1 MNCQKHSSGKIA
13 EDFENWLN
21 KHSTLVPILSSCSLS
36 LALAAEETGRG
47 NLLCTFSEMG
57 YSATCSQTRAIPGN
71 VSVPELTLKQGLG
84 QFRAGITLLEPHKL
98 DQSQAKSSS
107 LCGEGNVAALS
118 FPYMN
123 SSVFHAGE
131 TYGSGLYYKC
141 IGLSVTRGGL
151 SLLPLQCHFATENNF
166 CKAASH
172 SCRGGWGWVRGGG
185 WDRRPL
191 VPLLS
196 GKSQRNQGPQLSSSP
211 ASLPRSLFSFQAS
224 LSTSL
229 GGEGNSR
236 AFPAARGPGSPLGRC
251 GSCRM
256 AYRAALGAK
265 LRTVVT
271 SLIKESNS
279 THSSLSRWCPSHLP
293 PLVWHWGPGMR
304 ASEASSDSCPTQ
316 HPAPAEQAFSGLV
329 RRAACAAGP

>member
-1 MNCQKHSSGKIA
+1 M
-13 EDFENWLN
+13 
-21 KHSTLVPILSSCSLS
+21 
-36 LALAAEETGRG
+36 
-47 NLLCTFSEMG
+47 CTFSEMG
-57 YSATCSQTRAIPGN
+57 YSVTCSQTRAIPGN
-71 VSVPELTLKQGLG
+71 VSVPKLTLKQGLG
-84 QFRAGITLLEPHKL
+84 QLRAGITLLEPHEL

-107 LCGEGNVAALS
+107 LCGEGNVAALG

-131 TYGSGLYYKC
+131 THGSGLYYKY
-141 IGLSVTRGGL
+141 IELSITRGGL
-151 SLLPLQCHFATENNF
+151 SLLPLQRYFTTENNF

-172 SCRGGWGWVRGGG
+172 SCRGGRGWVRRGG

-211 ASLPRSLFSFQAS
+211 ASLPRRLFSFQAS
-224 LSTSL
+224 LPTSL

-236 AFPAARGPGSPLGRC
+236 AFPAAPGPGSPLGRC

-256 AYRAALGAK
+256 ASRAALGAK

-279 THSSLSRWCPSHLP
+279 THSSLSQWVRHLP
-293 PLVWHWGPGMR
+293 VSVGETG
-304 ASEASSDSCPTQ
+304 TFT
-316 HPAPAEQAFSGLV
+316 PAPPPPGL
-329 RRAACAAGP
+329 AMGPWEESL